1 MLILPHMA
9 QKSNFYDLH
18 GDFISIWRRYAEMH
32 KKTSTEAILWRRVGD
47 SNSRCRS
54 PHTSDLANRPL
65 QPLG

>member
-32 KKTSTEAILWRRVGD
+32 KKPQLRQFYGGEWEIRTPAAGLPTLAI
-47 SNSRCRS
+47 
-54 PHTSDLANRPL
+54 
-65 QPLG
+65 